1 MVNGTS
7 TTTAGMSGLCR
18 DCAKL
23 AVPGTHGRCSA
34 CGGRRIIRHGEIAS
48 LSIAHM
54 DCDAFYAS
62 VEKRDDPGLLDR
74 PVIVGGGRRGVVAAC
89 CYLARLYGVRSAM
102 PMFKALSACPH
113 AVVVRPDMAKYQAV
127 GRTIRE
133 LMFTVTPLVEPIA
146 LDEAFMDLG
155 GTEGVNG
162 GSPAATLARL
172 AMRIEQEV
180 GITVSIGLSY
190 NKFLAK
196 VASDLDK
203 PRGFSVVGRADA
215 AAFLARQP
223 VGLIWG
229 VGPSLRRRLAG
240 DGVHMIGDLLPIGE
254 REMAARYGAMGR
266 RLYHFARGEDERKV
280 MPHEDPK
287 SVSAETTFDG
297 DITGADELV
306 RRLWPLC
313 ETVARR
319 LKAKDLAAGGVALK
333 LKTVDFRTITRSRRL
348 LDPTQIAEVLLL
360 AARPLVEKAADGTPY
375 RLIGV
380 GADDLVEGKAADPP
394 DLFDERRERRA
405 AVDRAMDDLRARLG
419 PEAIRFGRGLAQ

>member
-1 MVNGTS
+1 MGNGAPGPT
-7 TTTAGMSGLCR
+7 GPGLCR
-18 DCAKL
+18 DCGA
-23 AVPGTHGRCSA
+23 AVSGAAAVRCAA
-34 CGGRRIIRHGEIAS
+34 CGGRRVARHPELGFLA
-48 LSIAHM
+48 IAHM

-62 VEKRDDPGLLDR
+62 IEKRDDPTLVDR

-102 PMFKALSACPH
+102 PMFKALRACPH
-113 AVVVRPDMAKYQAV
+113 AVVVRPDMAKYATV
-127 GRTIRE
+127 GRTIRAMM
-133 LMFTVTPLVEPIA
+133 LDVTPLVEPIA

-155 GTEGVNG
+155 GTEAVNG

-172 AMRIEQEV
+172 AMRIEREV

-215 AAFLARQP
+215 PAFLARQP

-229 VGPSLRRRLAG
+229 VGPALRRRLAG
-240 DGVHMIGDLLPIGE
+240 DGVHLIGDLLPIGE

-266 RLYHFARGEDERKV
+266 RLFHFARGEDERRV
-280 MPHEDPK
+280 TPHDDPK

-297 DITGADELV
+297 DVASADALL

-319 LKAKDLAAGGVALK
+319 LKAKDLAAGGVVVK
-333 LKTVDFRTITRSRRL
+333 LKTADFRTVTRSRRL
-348 LDPTQIAEVLLL
+348 NDPTQIADVIFE
-360 AARPLVEKAADGTPY
+360 AARPLVERAADGTAY
-375 RLIGV
+375 RLIGI
-380 GADDLVEGKAADPP
+380 GAGDLVEGRAADPP
-394 DLFDERRERRA
+394 DLFDERRERRI
-405 AVDRAMDDLRARLG
+405 AVDRAVDDLRARLG
-419 PEAIRFGRGLAQ
+419 QDAVRLGRGLPR

>member
-1 MVNGTS
+1 MV
-7 TTTAGMSGLCR
+7 
-18 DCAKL
+18 
-23 AVPGTHGRCSA
+23 
-34 CGGRRIIRHGEIAS
+34 
-48 LSIAHM
+48 
-54 DCDAFYAS
+54 
-62 VEKRDDPGLLDR
+62 
-74 PVIVGGGRRGVVAAC
+74 
-89 CYLARLYGVRSAM
+89 
-102 PMFKALSACPH
+102 
-113 AVVVRPDMAKYQAV
+113 
-127 GRTIRE
+127 
-133 LMFTVTPLVEPIA
+133 TVTPLVEPIA
-146 LDEAFMDLG
+146 LDEAFMDLE
-155 GTEGVNG
+155 GTEVVNG

-280 MPHEDPK
+280 TPHEDPK

-297 DITGADELV
+297 DITAADELV

-348 LDPTQIAEVLLL
+348 MDPTQIAEVLLL

-405 AVDRAMDDLRARLG
+405 VVDRAMDDLRARLG
-419 PEAIRFGRGLAQ
+419 PEAIRFGRGLPQ